1 VAREDR
7 PIGDRPLDRLARAAA
22 RRPRIHGLLRTAAR
36 RRAGRHWVAA
46 VGAVI
51 DGDRVLVAEHAFRGG
66 SVALLG
72 GWIHVH
78 EDPFRAVEREVREE
92 TGLEV
97 EALDVVACERQ
108 GAELHPLRYSA
119 LTIGF
124 RCRLGEGALA
134 EPAVVSPELRE
145 VRWVA
150 VDAAGELLTA
160 FEAEVVAQ
168 AWGRVSR

>member
-1 VAREDR
+1 MV
-7 PIGDRPLDRLARAAA
+7 RAAA
-22 RRPRIHGLLRTAAR
+22 RRPRIHGLLRSAAR

-72 GWIHVH
+72 GWVHAH
-78 EDPFRAVEREVREE
+78 EDPFRAIEREVREE

-108 GAELHPLRYSA
+108 GSEPHPLRYSA

-124 RCRLGEGALA
+124 RCRLREGALP
-134 EPAVVSPELRE
+134 EPANVSPELGE

-150 VDAAGELLTA
+150 VDAVGELLTG

>member
-1 VAREDR
+1 V
-7 PIGDRPLDRLARAAA
+7 LRAAA
-22 RRPRIHGLLRTAAR
+22 RRPRIHGLLRSAAR

-46 VGAVI
+46 VAVVI
-51 DGDRVLVAEHAFRGG
+51 DGDRVLVAEHTFRGG

-72 GWIHVH
+72 GWVHVH
-78 EDPFRAVEREVREE
+78 EDPFRAIERELREE

-108 GAELHPLRYSA
+108 GSELHPLRYSA

-124 RCRLGEGALA
+124 RCRLREGARSQ
-134 EPAVVSPELRE
+134 PARVSPELGE

-150 VDAAGELLTA
+150 VDAVGELLTA
-160 FEAEVVAQ
+160 FEAEAVVQ
-168 AWGRVSR
+168 AWARVSR

>member
-1 VAREDR
+1 M
-7 PIGDRPLDRLARAAA
+7 
-22 RRPRIHGLLRTAAR
+22 
-36 RRAGRHWVAA
+36 
-46 VGAVI
+46 
-51 DGDRVLVAEHAFRGG
+51 
-66 SVALLG
+66 ALLG
-72 GWIHVH
+72 GWVH
-78 EDPFRAVEREVREE
+78 AREDPFRAIEREVREE

-108 GAELHPLRYSA
+108 GSELHPLRYSA

-124 RCRLGEGALA
+124 RCRLGEGARP
-134 EPAVVSPELRE
+134 EPTRISPELGE

-150 VDAAGELLTA
+150 VDAAGQLLTA

>member
-1 VAREDR
+1 MV
-7 PIGDRPLDRLARAAA
+7 RAAA
-22 RRPRIHGLLRTAAR
+22 RRPRIHGLLRSAAR

-51 DGDRVLVAEHAFRGG
+51 AGDRVLVAEHTFRGG

-72 GWIHVH
+72 GWVHAH
-78 EDPFRAVEREVREE
+78 EDPYRAIEREVREE

-108 GAELHPLRYSA
+108 GSQLHPLRYSA

-124 RCRLGEGALA
+124 RCRLRDEAA
-134 EPAVVSPELRE
+134 FEPASVSPELGE

-150 VDAAGELLTA
+150 VDAVGGLLTA
-160 FEAEVVAQ
+160 FEAEVVGE
-168 AWGRVSR
+168 AWARVRR